1 MNSSLVIAFA
11 SALGATAFLS
21 AACSTPTPPSGSSDA
36 EADAGTN
43 LADGAAPDVSA
54 SDATTPDAKAPPPID
69 ADAREA
75 SADVDADAPR
85 WMDPFGGA
93 SGCPDGGFA
102 TARPECIL
110 LMPVSGGLSSAPQ
123 ACYNSASTST
133 IYYSAGVGSDEL
145 QIRFAQPFVRGM
157 IASNLAASVS
167 IQTRPTSGVWVTWT
181 TPPTACSVTLTSNVC
196 WSYLGS
202 TYYLMSGT
210 GTCSAPATPNPANA
224 GTPVTIGD
232 FSFAYVLHP

>member
-1 MNSSLVIAFA
+1 MNSSLVIALA
-11 SALGATAFLS
+11 SSLGATVCLN
-21 AACSTPTPPSGSSDA
+21 AACSTSDPPPASSDA
-36 EADAGTN
+36 EADAGAN
-43 LADGAAPDVSA
+43 PADGAGDDV
-54 SDATTPDAKAPPPID
+54 DAGDTTALDAKAPPLID

-75 SADVDADAPR
+75 SPDIGSDAPR
-85 WMDPFGGA
+85 WVDPFGGA
-93 SGCPDGGFA
+93 SGCPDGGFV

-123 ACYNSASTST
+123 ACYNSSSTST

-157 IASNLAASVS
+157 TASNLVASVS

-196 WSYLGS
+196 WMYLGQ
-202 TYYLMSGT
+202 TYYLLSGT
-210 GTCSAPATPNPANA
+210 GTCSAPATPQPAN
-224 GTPVTIGD
+224 GGPPVTIGD
-232 FSFAYVLHP
+232 FSFAYVLNP